1 MLFCY
6 SSYITQVKRKW
17 GVSMIFSIDFD
28 SDEAIYMQLCNQ
40 VILKIAM
47 DQLKDGENLPSVL
60 QMADTIGINM
70 HTVNKAYTILRQ
82 QGYITMDKRRG
93 AVITVNIDK
102 LAAIRE
108 LEANLK
114 VLVAGAL
121 CRNVSTDEIHMI
133 VDDVINEFING
144 R

>member
-1 MLFCY
+1 
-6 SSYITQVKRKW
+6 
-17 GVSMIFSIDFD
+17 MIFSIDFD

-40 VILKIAM
+40 VILQIAM
-47 DQLKDGENLPSVL
+47 EQLKEGENLPSVR

-93 AVITVNIDK
+93 AVVTVNIDK

-121 CRNVSTDEIHMI
+121 CRNVSPDEIHMI
-133 VDDVINEFING
+133 VDDVINEFLNG